1 MSEGRRTKLD
11 IMNDILISIQQE
23 GGEIKPTRLLYKSN
37 LSYKK
42 LIEYT
47 TELISKGM
55 IIEYTGGEK
64 RSYRITEKGTA
75 FTQEFRKIREF
86 IDAFGL

>member
-11 IMNDILISIQQE
+11 IMNDILLSIQQE

-64 RSYRITEKGTA
+64 RSYKITEKGIA
-75 FTQEFRKIREF
+75 FTQEFRKIKEF

>member
-11 IMNDILISIQQE
+11 IMNDILTSIQQE

-55 IIEYTGGEK
+55 LIEYTGGEK
-64 RSYRITEKGTA
+64 RSYRITDKGIS
-75 FTQEFRKIREF
+75 FIQEFRKIKEF